1 MSAQHVIKF
10 CHPDHARRCDMS
22 WFANMLAVSFGYKE
36 KISNNEFKMWV
47 VLQKISPYYLI
58 LSNYFEKCK
67 DLIDLNKINID
78 LNIYKVSI
86 SDKTKKI
93 YEVLFYNELK

>member
-1 MSAQHVIKF
+1 
-10 CHPDHARRCDMS
+10 
-22 WFANMLAVSFGYKE
+22 
-36 KISNNEFKMWV
+36 MWV

-86 SDKTKKI
+86 NDKTRKI

>member
-1 MSAQHVIKF
+1 MKGFLYFSADWCQ
-10 CHPDHARRCDMS
+10 P
-22 WFANMLAVSFGYKE
+22 
-36 KISNNEFKMWV
+36 
-47 VLQKISPYYLI
+47 
-58 LSNYFEKCK
+58 CK
-67 DLIDLNKINID
+67 TLGPIMDQVAKQVTVNKINID